1 MDHDQRAILRKTIQ
15 AALARKLKS
24 HEYIQSYNAVYK
36 YCTQRTNTFEILGEK
51 MYLILYAEIDTYT
64 KGLTFTSM
72 KEFIN
77 EAIRYESAVESVC
90 GVFKYLTRFYIR
102 CNLDLRMSNVLPLKK
117 MMYSLFY
124 INFAHNV
131 EDVLMH
137 SLDSTVIKFY
147 YKLLL
152 YSDALRRFEEVKKIY
167 ADSIVFDGDAEC
179 RVAKLEKYL
188 NEIRNVFCGKSVED
202 VIGKVRDRIGDVND
216 ILEYLCLQIR
226 CCARINCD
234 FIDALRI
241 HEQLFMMAITSVL
254 DHGLIEGTNRDRKDD
269 TSLNNKEQDVK
280 TSSSAEKVNGGGD
293 YLEPEVDTC
302 ESDAQVQSDTSNEIT
317 QNDGKASR
325 IVLGK
330 RLIDDDLSWRKRFLD
345 DKAQHLKEYFILV
358 DRFIYCSELNEM
370 YFRSEKYQKILKNA
384 FLKRVKDKSK
394 VHNAIVLL
402 IDWRVK
408 QKIVQWT
415 DEHECIKIIKKEFE
429 IKKWD
434 TLIDLLEIFG
444 DDLHELIHV
453 DVLRRVLF
461 DENTL
466 ERERALVTRM
476 EERIK
481 YFGKTRLALTDFL
494 LNIHSVGGILNL
506 TGCNMSS
513 GAHGNGW
520 MGQGN
525 EIDLNS
531 PNTLTIP
538 GINVRCFTKYFWPI
552 KATRSGLNNRLEE
565 VMEKV
570 FHYCRD
576 KGYRV
581 EFNHYYSEVKLKINE
596 HIVTCDAALASLILD
611 VYDHKQI
618 HLDENKAGIDRLVNE
633 GIINRRDAD
642 NGNILGVLE
651 LNDNLFSDMNLFNP
665 ELKVPVSSGCSGH
678 CLANANIEVMKCKI
692 IKIMKRTKKMDLV
705 DLQNQMKDNI
715 DEVLSWLIKYNYV
728 KQVNDTLEYV
738 P

>member
-77 EAIRYESAVESVC
+77 EAIRYERAVESVC

-152 YSDALRRFEEVKKIY
+152 YSDALRRFEEVKRIY

-202 VIGKVRDRIGDVND
+202 VIEKMRDRIGDVHD

-234 FIDALRI
+234 VIDALRI

-254 DHGLIEGTNRDRKDD
+254 DHGLIEGTNRDGKDD
-269 TSLNNKEQDVK
+269 TSPNNNEHDVK
-280 TSSSAEKVNGGGD
+280 TSNSAEKVNGGGD

-302 ESDAQVQSDTSNEIT
+302 ESDAQIQSDTSNEIT
-317 QNDGKASR
+317 QNDGEASR

-330 RLIDDDLSWRKRFLD
+330 RLIDDDLLWRKRFLD
-345 DKAQHLKEYFILV
+345 DKAQH
-358 DRFIYCSELNEM
+358 
-370 YFRSEKYQKILKNA
+370 
-384 FLKRVKDKSK
+384 
-394 VHNAIVLL
+394 
-402 IDWRVK
+402 
-408 QKIVQWT
+408 
-415 DEHECIKIIKKEFE
+415 
-429 IKKWD
+429 
-434 TLIDLLEIFG
+434 
-444 DDLHELIHV
+444 
-453 DVLRRVLF
+453 
-461 DENTL
+461 
-466 ERERALVTRM
+466 
-476 EERIK
+476 
-481 YFGKTRLALTDFL
+481 
-494 LNIHSVGGILNL
+494 
-506 TGCNMSS
+506 
-513 GAHGNGW
+513 
-520 MGQGN
+520 
-525 EIDLNS
+525 
-531 PNTLTIP
+531 
-538 GINVRCFTKYFWPI
+538 
-552 KATRSGLNNRLEE
+552 
-565 VMEKV
+565 
-570 FHYCRD
+570 
-576 KGYRV
+576 
-581 EFNHYYSEVKLKINE
+581 
-596 HIVTCDAALASLILD
+596 
-611 VYDHKQI
+611 
-618 HLDENKAGIDRLVNE
+618 
-633 GIINRRDAD
+633 
-642 NGNILGVLE
+642 
-651 LNDNLFSDMNLFNP
+651 
-665 ELKVPVSSGCSGH
+665 
-678 CLANANIEVMKCKI
+678 
-692 IKIMKRTKKMDLV
+692 
-705 DLQNQMKDNI
+705 
-715 DEVLSWLIKYNYV
+715 
-728 KQVNDTLEYV
+728 
-738 P
+738 